1 MRDPHRTTIIEGNCP
16 DPEHKTVLVTEL
28 CGYYTRHLYGFFIF
42 FFPLPRD
49 LILNKTTTK
58 RKISSRLPYLISRAL
73 ILFFFFFY
81 THRGYVSYVRILLLY
96 TSYFSINDTLVSFK
110 KKKSRATTTRRRK
123 GFHVY
128 YYCVI
133 KNIARWDSTDR
144 RRFTPRRIPPNAS
157 STKGTLPFFFVS
169 LKFEILVSVIAERKR
184 CRQSDY

>member
-16 DPEHKTVLVTEL
+16 DPEYKTVLVTEL

-110 KKKSRATTTRRRK
+110 KKKKPSYNDSQTKRLPCVLLLCNKKYRAM
-123 GFHVY
+123 GFHRPEKIY
-128 YYCVI
+128 APPYTAECVVDEEYF
-133 KNIARWDSTDR
+133 A
-144 RRFTPRRIPPNAS
+144 
-157 STKGTLPFFFVS
+157 FFFRFV
-169 LKFEILVSVIAERKR
+169 KI
-184 CRQSDY
+184 